1 MDTDA
6 GSWRAGAGRTEAALQ
21 RRGPHEHKAI
31 HGALE
36 KALDE
41 TQRQNGGVCV
51 GRGAPPPPRV
61 HLNKRAVDPRVS
73 IGVRERGRRLRVTQ
87 VARTAPTNFPTGLER
102 REPVGVL
109 QPAVPRP
116 ARPAVTGRLARKC
129 PLASASARVLLNGA
143 PTAGHSF
150 QTRSSR

>member
-1 MDTDA
+1 MRAPGGQAQDAPRPRCNAGVHMNTKLYMAPSKRLWMRPSDRMA
-6 GSWRAGAGRTEAALQ
+6 GSALAAA
-21 RRGPHEHKAI
+21 R
-31 HGALE
+31 
-36 KALDE
+36 
-41 TQRQNGGVCV
+41 
-51 GRGAPPPPRV
+51 PPPPRV